1 MLIEDRSREEGVSGT
16 ALSER
21 TRKIDEGVLDILD
34 VFFDSHP
41 LLVDF
46 GGIKT
51 GSCPGSFNTPDF
63 SAFWCARRVK
73 PSMVV
78 RSVGNFVIPQ
88 ERSLNEHRLWVP
100 MQFQQQKVTAFLF
113 RCQITSQ
120 SVLPSFRHLAHTW
133 TVGQQNKINTI

>member
-51 GSCPGSFNTPDF
+51 GSCPGSFNTLDF
-63 SAFWCARRVK
+63 SAFWCARCVK

-88 ERSLNEHRLWVP
+88 ERSLNEHRPWVP
-100 MQFQQQKVTAFLF
+100 MQFRQRKVTAFLF